1 MKGNPVI
8 LDHLAVVLGN
18 EMVAINQYYLHS
30 KMLKNWGFTKLAE
43 KMYKESIEEMIH
55 ADKLIER
62 ILFLEGRPN
71 MEVIGKLSI
80 GKDIPSM
87 FKSDL
92 KIELKAIKDLKN
104 AIHDCD
110 EHQDYASQ
118 ALFQNIIEEEDPH
131 VEWIESQL
139 KLIDSVGLENY
150 LQSQIA

>member
-18 EMVAINQYYLHS
+18 EMVAINQYYLHA
-30 KMLKNWGFTKLAE
+30 KMLKNWGFIKLSE

-139 KLIDSVGLENY
+139 KLIESVGLENY
-150 LQSQIA
+150 LQSQIC

>member
-18 EMVAINQYYLHS
+18 EMVAINQYYLHA
-30 KMLKNWGFTKLAE
+30 KMLKNWGFIKLSE

>member
-18 EMVAINQYYLHS
+18 EMVAINQYYLHA
-30 KMLKNWGFTKLAE
+30 KMLKNWGFIKLSE

-139 KLIDSVGLENY
+139 KLIESVGLENY
-150 LQSQIA
+150 LQSQIG

>member
-30 KMLKNWGFTKLAE
+30 KMLKNWGFIKLSE

-55 ADKLIER
+55 ADKLMER

>member
-18 EMVAINQYYLHS
+18 EMVAINQYYLHA
-30 KMLKNWGFTKLAE
+30 KMLKNWGFIKLSE

-62 ILFLEGRPN
+62 ILFLEGRPV
-71 MEVIGKLSI
+71 MEVIGKLAI
-80 GKDIPSM
+80 GKDIPKM
-87 FKSDL
+87 FENDL
-92 KIELKAIKDLKN
+92 KLELKAIKDLKN

-131 VEWIESQL
+131 VEWLESQL
-139 KLIDSVGLENY
+139 KLIESVGLENY
-150 LQSQIA
+150 LQSQIG